1 MKKLLNILL
10 ASTLCVSL
18 MSACG
23 GAAPESSSSAE
34 PESAAP
40 ASSEASESSSPEE
53 SQPESA
59 PAKQAEV
66 KKGDPD
72 KKAILVVSFGTSYND
87 TREATIGA
95 IEKEIASAFP
105 EYSVRRAFTSQMII
119 DKLKSRDNLEIDNVK
134 QAIERLVDEGV
145 GTLICQPTH
154 VMHGLEYDD
163 MVREVNEYA
172 DHFETLKF
180 GEPLLSSTQDYRDVV
195 AAINQ
200 EFTVPSDTALVL
212 MGHGTEH
219 FANNTYAALAYYFSH
234 NNKNILVGTVEGFP
248 DLDTTVKDVK
258 ELNVKKVILTPL
270 MVVAGD
276 HANNDMAGDEEGS
289 WKTVFKSE
297 GYEVEPVLKGL
308 GEYQSIRDIY
318 LAHVAEAIKSEES
331 K

>member
-1 MKKLLNILL
+1 M
-10 ASTLCVSL
+10 ASTLCVSIL
-18 MSACG
+18 SACG
-23 GAAPESSSSAE
+23 GAAPESSSSAGA
-34 PESAAP
+34 ESAEP
-40 ASSEASESSSPEE
+40 ASSEIAASSLPAE
-53 SQPESA
+53 SQPEGT
-59 PAKQAEV
+59 PAEQTEV

-87 TREATIGA
+87 SREATIGA

-105 EYSVRRAFTSQMII
+105 EYQVRRAFTSQIII

-134 QAIERLVDEGV
+134 QAMERLIDEGV

-163 MVREVNEYA
+163 MVKEVNAYA

-200 EFTVPSDTALVL
+200 EFTVPDDTALVL

-234 NNKNILVGTVEGFP
+234 NNPKILVGTVEGFP
-248 DLDTTVKDVK
+248 DLETTVKDVK
-258 ELNVKKVILTPL
+258 ELGIKKVILTPL

-318 LAHVAEAIKSEES
+318 VAHIAEAMKSEET

>member
-1 MKKLLNILL
+1 MKRLLNILL
-10 ASTLCVSL
+10 ASTLCVSIL
-18 MSACG
+18 SACG
-23 GAAPESSSSAE
+23 GTAPESSSSAGS
-34 PESAAP
+34 ESAEP
-40 ASSEASESSSPEE
+40 ASSETAASSSSAE
-53 SQPESA
+53 SQPQDT
-59 PAKQAEV
+59 PAEQTEV

-87 TREATIGA
+87 SREATIGA
-95 IEKEIASAFP
+95 IEKGIASAFP
-105 EYSVRRAFTSQMII
+105 EYQVRRAFTSQIII

-134 QAIERLVDEGV
+134 QAMERLIDEGV

-163 MVREVNEYA
+163 MVKEVNAYA

-200 EFTVPSDTALVL
+200 EFTIPDDTALVL

-234 NNKNILVGTVEGFP
+234 NNPNILVGTVEGFP
-248 DLDTTVKDVK
+248 DLETTVKDVK
-258 ELNVKKVILTPL
+258 ELGVKKVILTPL

-318 LAHVAEAIKSEES
+318 VAHIAEAMKSEET

>member
-1 MKKLLNILL
+1 MKRLLNILM
-10 ASTLCVSL
+10 ASTLCVSIL
-18 MSACG
+18 SACG
-23 GAAPESSSSAE
+23 GAAPESFSSAGA
-34 PESAAP
+34 ESAEP
-40 ASSEASESSSPEE
+40 ASSEIAASSLPAE
-53 SQPESA
+53 SQPEGT
-59 PAKQAEV
+59 PAEQTEV

-87 TREATIGA
+87 SREATIGA

-105 EYSVRRAFTSQMII
+105 EYQVRRAFTSQIII

-134 QAIERLVDEGV
+134 QAMERLIDEGV

-163 MVREVNEYA
+163 MVKEVNKYA

-200 EFTVPSDTALVL
+200 EFTIPDDTALVL

-234 NNKNILVGTVEGFP
+234 NNPNILVGTVEGFP
-248 DLDTTVKDVK
+248 DLETTVKDVK
-258 ELNVKKVILTPL
+258 ELGVKKVILTPL

-318 LAHVAEAIKSEES
+318 VANIAEAMKSGET

>member
-1 MKKLLNILL
+1 MKRLLNILM
-10 ASTLCVSL
+10 ASTLCVSIL
-18 MSACG
+18 SACG
-23 GAAPESSSSAE
+23 GAAPESSSSAG
-34 PESAAP
+34 PESTEP
-40 ASSEASESSSPEE
+40 ASSEIASSSLPAE
-53 SQPESA
+53 SQPEGT
-59 PAKQAEV
+59 PAEQTEV

-87 TREATIGA
+87 SREATIGA

-105 EYSVRRAFTSQMII
+105 EYQVRRAFTSQIII

-134 QAIERLVDEGV
+134 QAMERLIDEGV

-163 MVREVNEYA
+163 MVKEVNAYA

-200 EFTVPSDTALVL
+200 EFTIPDDSALVL

-234 NNKNILVGTVEGFP
+234 NNPKILVGTVEGFP
-248 DLDTTVKDVK
+248 DLETTVKDVK
-258 ELNVKKVILTPL
+258 ELGIKKVILTPL

-318 LAHVAEAIKSEES
+318 VAHIAEAMKSEET

>member
-1 MKKLLNILL
+1 MKRLLNILM
-10 ASTLCVSL
+10 ASTLCVSIL
-18 MSACG
+18 SACG
-23 GAAPESSSSAE
+23 GAAPESSSSAGA
-34 PESAAP
+34 ESAEP
-40 ASSEASESSSPEE
+40 ASSEIAASSLPAE
-53 SQPESA
+53 SQPEGT
-59 PAKQAEV
+59 PAEQTEV

-87 TREATIGA
+87 SREATIGA

-105 EYSVRRAFTSQMII
+105 EYQVRRAFTSQIII

-134 QAIERLVDEGV
+134 QAMERLIDEGV

-163 MVREVNEYA
+163 MVKEVNAYA

-200 EFTVPSDTALVL
+200 EFTVPDDTALVL

-234 NNKNILVGTVEGFP
+234 NNPKILVGTVEGFP
-248 DLDTTVKDVK
+248 DLETTVKDVK
-258 ELNVKKVILTPL
+258 ELGIKKVILTPL

-318 LAHVAEAIKSEES
+318 VAHIAEAMKSEET

>member
-1 MKKLLNILL
+1 MKKILNILL

-23 GAAPESSSSAE
+23 GVAPESSSSAAS
-34 PESAAP
+34 ESAAP
-40 ASSEASESSSPEE
+40 ASSEVSEPASSEE
-53 SQPESA
+53 SQPEKA
-59 PAKQAEV
+59 PVKQAEV

-134 QAIERLVDEGV
+134 QAMERLLDEGV

-163 MVREVNEYA
+163 MVQEVSEYA

-200 EFTVPSDTALVL
+200 EFTVPNDTALVL

-219 FANNTYAALAYYFSH
+219 FANSTYAALAYYFSH
-234 NNKNILVGTVEGFP
+234 NNPNILVGTVEGFP

-258 ELNVKKVILTPL
+258 KLDVKKVILTPL

-276 HANNDMAGDEEGS
+276 HANNDMAGNEEGS

-308 GEYQSIRDIY
+308 GEYRSIRDIY

>member
-1 MKKLLNILL
+1 MKRLLNILM
-10 ASTLCVSL
+10 ASTLCVSIL
-18 MSACG
+18 SACG
-23 GAAPESSSSAE
+23 GAAPESSSSAGS
-34 PESAAP
+34 ESAES
-40 ASSEASESSSPEE
+40 ASSEIASSSLPAE
-53 SQPESA
+53 SQPEGT
-59 PAKQAEV
+59 PAEQTEV

-87 TREATIGA
+87 SREATIGA

-105 EYSVRRAFTSQMII
+105 EYQVRRAFTSQIII

-134 QAIERLVDEGV
+134 QAMERLIDEGV

-163 MVREVNEYA
+163 MVKEVNAYA

-200 EFTVPSDTALVL
+200 EFTVPDDTALVL

-234 NNKNILVGTVEGFP
+234 NNPNILVGTVEGFP
-248 DLDTTVKDVK
+248 DLETTVKDVK
-258 ELNVKKVILTPL
+258 ELGVKKVILTPL

-318 LAHVAEAIKSEES
+318 VAHVAEAIKSEET